1 LNRRLDR
8 LGKMAVFRH
17 FFSLA
22 QPMLFFWHR
31 GFFSSGRNEMAKFE
45 TYGMA
50 IGLFLTGIITFAALP
65 LA

>member
-1 LNRRLDR
+1 
-8 LGKMAVFRH
+8 
-17 FFSLA
+17 
-22 QPMLFFWHR
+22 MLKLWHR

-50 IGLFLTGIITFAALP
+50 VGLFLTGIITFAALP